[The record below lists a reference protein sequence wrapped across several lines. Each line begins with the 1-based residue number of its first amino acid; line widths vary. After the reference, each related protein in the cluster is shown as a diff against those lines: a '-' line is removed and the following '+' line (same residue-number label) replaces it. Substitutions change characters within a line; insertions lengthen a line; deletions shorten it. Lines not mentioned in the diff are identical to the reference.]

1 MLEEKYNELMQ
12 HFCAAAET
20 LYYISKP
27 EGVPYGQGA
36 MCVQCKTPTGDTMT
50 ITVEIEESE
59 DNAE

>member
-1 MLEEKYNELMQ
+1 MLEKAYNELMQ

-20 LYYISKP
+20 LYNISKP